1 MGYPFMYGMD
11 PVLMGIS
18 AVCLVLSLAA
28 QWLVKSAF
36 ARYSRVA
43 NTRNLSGAEA
53 AQKMLS
59 AEGISGVAIRR
70 YNGSWLSDHYDPS
83 SRVINL
89 SPDVYDGRSV
99 AAVGIACHEA
109 GHALQHAQKYAFL
122 GLRTLLVPTAGLG
135 SKLGIPL
142 IFIGMALGSLGLAK
156 AGLVLF
162 GAVFVFQLITLPVEL
177 NASARAKQALLTH
190 GIVGTGREAAGVSSV
205 LNAAALTYV
214 AAAIAS
220 LMELLYWA
228 WRLGLIGGRR
238 SNR

>member
-1 MGYPFMYGMD
+1 MDNLFLYGMD
-11 PVLMGIS
+11 PCLMAIS
-18 AVCLVLSLAA
+18 LLCFVLSLAA
-28 QWLVKSAF
+28 QGLVKIAF

-53 AQKMLS
+53 AREMLS
-59 AEGISGVAIRR
+59 AEGVAGVAIRR

-89 SPDVYDGRSV
+89 SPGVYDGRTV

-162 GAVFVFQLITLPVEL
+162 GSVFLFQLITLPVEL
-177 NASARAKQALLTH
+177 DASSRAKRALLAH

-228 WRLGLIGGRR
+228 WRLGLLGGRR